1 MEQIPIKQ
9 PSKDWPWT
17 LDVDGRPKQSGLDW
31 EAVSRA
37 LSGLEKDPDS
47 FVILQQTQGDEY
59 WFMQC
64 AVELGGP
71 CMDKYLLTAPPL
83 YPCTAV
89 WKRPCPISRR
99 SLTGSRWI

>member
-47 FVILQQTQGDEY
+47 FVILQQTQGMNTGSCSAP
-59 WFMQC
+59 WNWMALVWISTFWN
-64 AVELGGP
+64 AAGL
-71 CMDKYLLTAPPL
+71 LLTAPPL

-89 WKRPCPISRR
+89 GGGPVLFPDG
-99 SLTGSRWI
+99 L